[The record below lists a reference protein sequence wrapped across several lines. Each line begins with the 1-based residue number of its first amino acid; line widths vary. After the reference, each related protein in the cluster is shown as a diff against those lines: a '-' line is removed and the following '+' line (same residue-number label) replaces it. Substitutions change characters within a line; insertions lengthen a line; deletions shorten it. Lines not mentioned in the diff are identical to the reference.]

1 MSLDSLFP
9 LSCLDSEQ
17 TSTQSFQ
24 SFEAFIRAETQ
35 KQKRAHTLSTAEA
48 TEKDTIQTTKSKYE
62 VPTTEHARFSA
73 GVRALPKWVPTKLYT
88 L

>member
-1 MSLDSLFP
+1 MSLDSLLP
-9 LSCLDSEQ
+9 LSRLDFEQ
-17 TSTQSFQ
+17 TSTQTFQ

-35 KQKRAHTLSTAEA
+35 KQKGAQILSTAEA
-48 TEKDTIQTTKSKYE
+48 AEKDTIQTTKSKYE
-62 VPTTEHARFSA
+62 VTTTEHARFSS